1 MKLSQNFSLEISFNV
16 KLTLKIPADSAILSI
31 YIEEN
36 LWGKVVVA
44 TFLSIKIQKEDLT
57 MTMGRRNDSIGSA
70 RLGRSIMPFT
80 LYVKSFLT
88 IISKTEY

>member
-1 MKLSQNFSLEISFNV
+1 
-16 KLTLKIPADSAILSI
+16 
-31 YIEEN
+31 
-36 LWGKVVVA
+36 
-44 TFLSIKIQKEDLT
+44 
-57 MTMGRRNDSIGSA
+57 MTMGRRNDSVGSARLDSA